1 MTSDPFSPEIRE
13 LPTQKPTALIE
24 STTAKYVALLALTT
38 ALFFWKTL
46 LTNQFTRI
54 IGSEGLNY
62 TYSWLHFW
70 INSLWHGRLPLWDPY
85 AFCGR
90 PFAGEMLPS
99 AYYPLRLLFLLVPF
113 NRNGLV
119 SPRLYH
125 EYFVLTHLLC
135 ACFTFALIRGVH
147 LSRFAAFAGACCF
160 ALSGMLVDMVWL
172 PFVEA
177 AIWLPA
183 IFLFLLRALRAER
196 AQNAILE
203 ASLSGL
209 CLGLSMLTG
218 GLHFSIMQVIVV
230 VTAVM
235 YYAMSAPP
243 PAFSRRSPW
252 LRPAIILAT
261 ILAVAGGA
269 AAVQLLPSYEYG
281 RLSLRFIDGGPIP
294 AAQKI
299 PYYRLH
305 PGMWPQSIVS
315 PILPT
320 GFGLKIGGGESW
332 STYIGVLPFFLAI
345 TAIWKCWNNL
355 WVRYLAGLAVAAFV
369 YSLGEFSPLHGVLYA
384 LVPFLWIVRAASR
397 FVYLASFALAIL
409 AAFGIDR
416 LLDPTNQSMSWNSA
430 RTILKW
436 VAIACATALFVPGIY
451 AQLSLDIWTSLSLL
465 LIFVSCGFFCY
476 LTAHAAGPWVR
487 FLLAAFIV
495 FDLSAFNWGQAGI
508 DQPSKPAAQM
518 EQMISLRGVA
528 NFLKAQRELSR
539 VRVAV
544 APEPNIADVY
554 GVQSAWGGGGTM
566 LTDYSRLRL
575 NHEDILN
582 VRHIVRPASVAD
594 PRVPEYSDRD
604 WKVYENP
611 TAYPR
616 AWVVHKVAM
625 EASHDAVFHR
635 IDDPAINLHK
645 VAVIEAPLRQSL
657 GPASETIES
666 VRFQSYE
673 ADRISLDVTA
683 ESPGLL
689 ILGEL
694 YYPGWRAKVN
704 GRNTDIYKVDGAL
717 RGILVPRGKSRIAV
731 EYAPFSFYAGLAL
744 SLLTF
749 TAVLTGFVLS
759 LRKKFRERHPSD
771 VLERYTS

>member
-1 MTSDPFSPEIRE
+1 MGWLDVRMTSDPFAPEIRQ
-13 LPTQKPTALIE
+13 LPTQKTTALIDR
-24 STTAKYVALLALTT
+24 TTAKYVALLTLTT

-46 LTNQFTRI
+46 LTDQFTRI
-54 IGSEGLNY
+54 IGSEGVNY
-62 TYSWLHFW
+62 NYSWLHFW
-70 INSLWHGRLPLWDPY
+70 IDSLWHGRVPLWDPY

-99 AYYPLRLLFLLVPF
+99 AYYPLHLLFLLVPF

-135 ACFTFALIRGVH
+135 AYFTFAVIRELR

-160 ALSGMLVDMVWL
+160 ALSGTLVKMIWL

-177 AIWLPA
+177 GIWLPA

-230 VTAVM
+230 VTAVV
-235 YYAMSAPP
+235 YYGVSAPL
-243 PAFSRRSPW
+243 PAAFCRRSHW
-252 LRPAIILAT
+252 FAPAIILAT

-269 AAVQLLPSYEYG
+269 AAIQLLPSYEYG
-281 RLSLRFIDGGPIP
+281 RLSIRFIDGGAFP
-294 AAQKI
+294 ATQKI
-299 PYYRLH
+299 PYHRLH
-305 PGMWPQSIVS
+305 PGMWPQSIVA
-315 PILPT
+315 PLLPT
-320 GFGLKIGGGESW
+320 GFGANVGGGESW
-332 STYIGVLPFFLAI
+332 FMYIGVLPFFLAI
-345 TAIWKCWNNL
+345 TAMWKCWSNL
-355 WVRYLAGLAVAAFV
+355 WVRYLTGLALMAFV

-384 LVPFLWIVRAASR
+384 LVPFLWVVRAASR

-409 AAFGIDR
+409 AAFGMDR
-416 LLDPTNQSMSWNSA
+416 LLDPANQSTSWNSA
-430 RTILKW
+430 RPILKW
-436 VAIACATALFVPGIY
+436 VAIACAAALFVPAIY
-451 AQLSLDIWTSLSLL
+451 PQLSLDIWTSLSLL
-465 LIFVSCGFFCY
+465 LILVSCGFFY
-476 LTAHAAGPWVR
+476 HLTAHPAGPWVP

-495 FDLSAFNWGQAGI
+495 FDLSAFNWGQASI
-508 DQPSKPAAQM
+508 YQASKPAGQL

-528 NFLKAQRELSR
+528 NFLKAQRELGR

-544 APEPNIADVY
+544 VPEPNIADAY
-554 GVQSAWGGGGTM
+554 EVQSAWGGGGTM
-566 LTDYSRLRL
+566 LTDYSRLWL
-575 NHEDILN
+575 NHEDLLN
-582 VRHIVRPASVAD
+582 VRHFVRPASVAD

-611 TAYPR
+611 MAFPR
-616 AWVVHKVAM
+616 AWVVHRAVT
-625 EASHDAVFHR
+625 EPSRDAVFHR

-657 GPASETIES
+657 GPALETVEP
-666 VRFQSYE
+666 VRFLSYE

-689 ILGEL
+689 ILSEL
-694 YYPGWRAKVN
+694 YYPGWGATVN
-704 GRNTDIYKVDGAL
+704 GRPTEIYKVDGAL
-717 RGILVPRGKSRIAV
+717 RGIVVPRGESRIAV

-749 TAVLTGFVLS
+749 IGVFSGFILS
-759 LRKKFRERHPSD
+759 LRKKFRESSR
-771 VLERYTS
+771 